1 MIPTKAYAVHNATG
15 DPLRNNSVPVG
26 PGATASRTARALQLS
41 PNSLVKQYP
50 ELNVLI
56 NNAGI
61 MKVDN
66 VQNAVDDALV
76 SSIVTTNL
84 LGPVRMTSALIEH
97 LKQQPAAWVIHVT
110 SGTAFVPLP
119 VTAAYSA
126 TKAALHLVLAF
137 ATVPAQ
143 RHQRQGFGTS
153 PAVCSNRTDGCGTGS
168 RPVRH
173 AVARVHRRNAPG
185 IGDRRA
191 RGSDR
196 ASCLPP

>member
-66 VQNAVDDALV
+66 VHNPVDDALI

-84 LGPVRMTSALIEH
+84 LGPIRMTSALIEH
-97 LKQQPAAWVIHVT
+97 LKQQPAA
-110 SGTAFVPLP
+110 
-119 VTAAYSA
+119 
-126 TKAALHLVLAF
+126 
-137 ATVPAQ
+137 
-143 RHQRQGFGTS
+143 
-153 PAVCSNRTDGCGTGS
+153 
-168 RPVRH
+168 
-173 AVARVHRRNAPG
+173 
-185 IGDRRA
+185 
-191 RGSDR
+191 
-196 ASCLPP
+196 